1 MLCPVF
7 FTKPNFA
14 SSARRVRLAP
24 KSTLHVTS
32 LVVSFGPRPNTS
44 YVHSV
49 RLPVVSFGPRPNSS
63 EPAALRTVLA
73 SPLPVAPPSLV
84 APAHHL
90 LPCFIERDLSA
101 RRPRLTLSGLLLAS
115 LSPLPPDPAHL
126 GVIGSARAGAVWAQR
141 EAHSRLRTGSQFV
154 DYNADPRFVAYLWL
168 TRNKC
173 W

>member
-1 MLCPVF
+1 MRSVIFQSPVAVSRL

-101 RRPRLTLSGLLLAS
+101 RRPRVVCCWPRSRRFRRTPPTSVC
-115 LSPLPPDPAHL
+115 SPPSPRPRATTSPW
-126 GVIGSARAGAVWAQR
+126 GRSSMITCKSWRSRAR
-141 EAHSRLRTGSQFV
+141 T
-154 DYNADPRFVAYLWL
+154 
-168 TRNKC
+168 
-173 W
+173 

>member
-1 MLCPVF
+1 MNVSES
-7 FTKPNFA
+7 A
-14 SSARRVRLAP
+14 SVHLPEEFWGQNPMCTCHLTGCELRPSAKHFLRAQRSLAGW
-24 KSTLHVTS
+24 L
-32 LVVSFGPRPNTS
+32 
-44 YVHSV
+44 
-49 RLPVVSFGPRPNSS
+49 VVSFGPRPNSS